1 MKKTVSGLLIGILA
15 LLLWWMNPEP
25 VQATGVYEMPV
36 VKAGEAT
43 WILDQADVISR
54 LNEGKLS
61 NQLSQLAEET
71 GNEVRLVTIRRLD
84 YGETIGSFTQD
95 LFEKWFP
102 TAQEQSH
109 QVLLVLDVVTN
120 NSAIRTGE
128 GTKDLLSNE
137 MAESVSSE
145 TVQVPLRSGDRYN
158 RAFLAAS
165 DRLTA
170 ILSGNEDPGPPV
182 VENTIQAESTFASA
196 EETKESNATVWVIVL
211 LILATVIPMVTY
223 FWLYQ

>member
-1 MKKTVSGLLIGILA
+1 MKTTVRGLLISILA
-15 LLLWWMNPEP
+15 LLLGWMNPQLAE
-25 VQATGVYEMPV
+25 ATGVYQMPV
-36 VKAGEAT
+36 VEAGEAT
-43 WILDQADVISR
+43 WIVDRADVISR

-61 NQLSQLAEET
+61 KQFSELSEET

-84 YGETIGSFTQD
+84 YGETIDSFTHD

-102 TAQEQSH
+102 TVEEQRN

-120 NSAIRTGE
+120 NSAIQTGE
-128 GTKDLLSNE
+128 ETQDLLSDE

-158 RAFLAAS
+158 RAFLGAG

-170 ILSGNEDPGPPV
+170 ILSGNPDPGPPL
-182 VENTIQAESTFASA
+182 VEDTIQAESTFASA
-196 EETKESNATVWVIVL
+196 EETKNSNAMVWVAVL

-223 FWLYQ
+223 FWLYS

>member
-1 MKKTVSGLLIGILA
+1 MKKTVRGLLISILT
-15 LLLWWMNPEP
+15 LLLWWMNPQP
-25 VQATGVYEMPV
+25 AQATGVYQMPV
-36 VKAGEAT
+36 VKSGEAT
-43 WILDQADVISR
+43 WILDQGDVISR

-61 NQLSQLAEET
+61 DQFSQLAQET

-84 YGETIGSFTQD
+84 YGETIDSFTND

-102 TAQEQSH
+102 TLEEQRN

-128 GTKDLLSNE
+128 GTKSWLSDE

-145 TVQVPLRSGDRYN
+145 TIQVPLRNGDRYN
-158 RAFLAAS
+158 RAFLGAG

-170 ILSGNEDPGPPV
+170 ILSGNPDPGPPV
-182 VENTIQAESTFASA
+182 VEDTIQAESNFASA
-196 EETKESNATVWVIVL
+196 EETKNSNATVWVIVL

>member
-1 MKKTVSGLLIGILA
+1 MKKTVSGFLISILT
-15 LLLWWMNPEP
+15 LLLWWMNPQP
-25 VQATGVYEMPV
+25 AKAIGVYQMPV

-61 NQLSQLAEET
+61 SQLSQLAEET

-84 YGETIGSFTQD
+84 YGETIGSFTED
-95 LFEKWFP
+95 LFAQWFP
-102 TAQEQSH
+102 TPEEQSH

-128 GTKDLLSNE
+128 GTKDWLSDE

-170 ILSGNEDPGPPV
+170 ILSGNEDPGPPL
-182 VENTIQAESTFASA
+182 VEDTIQAESTFASA